1 MTKIFAINA
10 GSSSMKFQLFEMPE
24 ETVITKGL
32 IERIGMDDAIMT
44 IEVNGE
50 KFRKNVQVE
59 NHKVAVDLVLKKLI
73 DDKIIADLAEI
84 SGVGHRVVHGG
95 EIFPESVLID
105 DAVIAQI
112 KELSELSPLHNPANI
127 TGIEAFKQALPN
139 ITMVAVFDTAFH
151 QTMPK
156 KAYLYSIPME
166 YHQQFGVRKYGF
178 HGTSHQYIANQ
189 TAEFLQKPLESLKI
203 ISCHLGNGAS
213 ITAIDGGK
221 SVDTSMGFTP
231 LEGLTMGT
239 RSGSLDLAVVPF
251 LMKKL
256 GKSAEEVIDIFN
268 KKSGMLALS
277 GISSDLR
284 DIEDQAV
291 AGNEQANLALDI
303 FADRIKKAIGMYAA
317 VMHGVDAIVFT
328 AGVGENSPIIRARV
342 MSGFEYLGAEID
354 QAANANA
361 RNNPNPFISTESSK
375 VKVLVIPTNEEVMIA
390 RDVVKFM

>member
-1 MTKIFAINA
+1 VTKIFAINA